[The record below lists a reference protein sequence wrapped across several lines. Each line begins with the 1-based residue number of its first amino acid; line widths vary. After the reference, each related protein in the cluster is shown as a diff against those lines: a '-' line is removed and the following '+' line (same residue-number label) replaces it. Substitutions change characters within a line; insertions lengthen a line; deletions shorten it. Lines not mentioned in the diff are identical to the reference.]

1 MRAWTIVL
9 FILAIH
15 ACLAMINVANITD
28 VGLNVSI
35 DTTTKTGFFLTP
47 GGQNI
52 TVPSSVYFNESASGK
67 NISNKSVVISASSS
81 DFVGKMIEQIIGA
94 AETFYNLLSMFSSVL
109 FSIHTMGAPIF
120 GDFNA
125 WVLEGMVDIVFGVS
139 LFQMI
144 TGRSFKTME

>member
-15 ACLAMINVANITD
+15 AVLAMVNVAHITD
-28 VGLNVSI
+28 IGLNISLDTSGGGVLVSPGMVNM
-35 DTTTKTGFFLTP
+35 TT
-47 GGQNI
+47 
-52 TVPSSVYFNESASGK
+52 PSSVYFNESANGSD
-67 NISNKSVVISASSS
+67 IANKTIVISETSSN
-81 DFVGKMIEQIIGA
+81 FVGKMIEQILGA
-94 AETFYNLLSMFSSVL
+94 AETFFKLMGMFSSVL

-125 WVLEGMVDIVFGVS
+125 WVLEGMVDIVFGIS

>member
-15 ACLAMINVANITD
+15 AVLAMINVANITD
-28 VGLNVSI
+28 VGLNVSVSTSGGGI
-35 DTTTKTGFFLTP
+35 LVTP
-47 GGQNI
+47 GTSTVI
-52 TVPSSVYFNESASGK
+52 VPSSVYFNESANNSD
-67 NISNKSVVISASSS
+67 IANKTIVISSSTTN
-81 DFVGKMIEQIIGA
+81 FVDKMIEQIAGA
-94 AETFYNLLSMFSSVL
+94 ANTFFSLMGMFSSVL

-120 GDFNA
+120 GNFNA
-125 WVLEGMVDIVFGVS
+125 WVLEGMVDIVFGIS